1 MNSKKT
7 TVKILRDL
15 TALPDTVRGGAVT
28 IGNFDGVHHGHVK
41 IVNRLLE
48 RATDVKG
55 PAVVFTFDPHPV
67 RIREKLH
74 QFLQ

>member
-28 IGNFDGVHHGHVK
+28 IGNFDGVHRGHQALIEK
-41 IVNRLLE
+41 LKQEGKRL
-48 RATDVKG
+48 VS
-55 PAVVFTFDPHPV
+55 PVVVMVFEPHPL
-67 RIREKLH
+67 E
-74 QFLQ
+74 FLNPGI